1 MLASDHPGEKLALGG
16 PLCEMRCLPTRRT
29 RRRYAARSGERTAYL
44 GCEWGQGRIPPP
56 MPPKMAWPAV
66 AVATLVAPEIDPPGE

>member
-1 MLASDHPGEKLALGG
+1 MKARISLSPN
-16 PLCEMRCLPTRRT
+16 PSLPT
-29 RRRYAARSGERTAYL
+29 RRYAARSGERTAYL